1 MCLLKV
7 NKTVG
12 NGFWGYTFA
21 VGYAPALTNEGLEA
35 VNIIDFSTSDFEPA
49 LAMMLTYQPDEFGP
63 IRLGAFYVSSTLASE
78 VVSIKEIEQNV
89 VGAFF
94 YGDWIQWK
102 ITAALFSLDNK
113 VISTTSESDS
123 QFSSGYFQVD
133 YMFSRKW
140 TIFGRV
146 EESAGVT
153 NDAYLSLFPG
163 FVTSRTLLGARY
175 DIIKNHALT
184 MEFGKVD
191 ISNEGYHHIS
201 MQWSAMFL

>member
-1 MCLLKV
+1 MVVCCRRTLLVCLLKV

-146 EESAGVT
+146 KSQQV
-153 NDAYLSLFPG
+153 
-163 FVTSRTLLGARY
+163 
-175 DIIKNHALT
+175 
-184 MEFGKVD
+184 
-191 ISNEGYHHIS
+191 
-201 MQWSAMFL
+201 